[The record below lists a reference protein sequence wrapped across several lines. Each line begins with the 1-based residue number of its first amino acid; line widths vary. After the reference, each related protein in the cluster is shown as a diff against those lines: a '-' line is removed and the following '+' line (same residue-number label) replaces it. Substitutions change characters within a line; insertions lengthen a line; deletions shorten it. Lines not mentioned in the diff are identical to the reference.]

1 MADLVTMVRQ
11 FLGMDRRVTNPD
23 AEWVQE
29 KLDDQAA
36 RIRALDAQID
46 AQRKSHDILNRPR
59 RRLSDR

>member
-1 MADLVTMVRQ
+1 MVRQ
-11 FLGMDRRVTNPD
+11 ALGLDRRVSNPE

-46 AQRKSHDILNRPR
+46 AQRKSKDILRPR
-59 RRLSDR
+59 RRSTDLP

>member
-1 MADLVTMVRQ
+1 MADLVTMIRQ
-11 FLGMDRRVTNPD
+11 LVGLDRRVSNPE

-46 AQRKSHDILNRPR
+46 AQRKSRDILHPR
-59 RRLSDR
+59 RRSTDLP